1 MHHFTRLKT
10 GAVFVLCLLC
20 SALLLAQQQ
29 PSQLTIV
36 KKITQADGTTII
48 EQHELPSGA
57 DWLRELQ
64 TLRANAGENVEW
76 HLTDQPQ
83 SLATF
88 DSENGETLAFVRMAE
103 NGQGP
108 EAQPNQ
114 QHIVWQNNQNH
125 PPQNMAGFATVR
137 RDPCRVFIGVS
148 TTQHGAEGLR
158 VHQVIQDT
166 PAAEYGVQ
174 VGDLIL
180 AMDNVKV
187 STQKGLEGLRD
198 QHQPGEAFTL
208 TVLRN
213 DQEVTLSARFKECTP
228 EALEAARLAKEAQA
242 AQQTAMRARLAA
254 QPKNSWASQERQ
266 VARQER
272 PVLGIYPDE
281 EYLGEGITISNVKRY
296 AGAAAAGLQA
306 GDRITT
312 IDGQSVT
319 GTASIRA
326 ALSEHKPGDKVM
338 VAYQRDGQTRY
349 AEVTLSGSVEYVHQ
363 TVKRDPCAVF
373 IGIYSSSRGT
383 QPGVRVSGVIAG
395 TPAKASGI
403 QPGDVIIA
411 LDDVPV
417 NNHQEVVRERD
428 KHQPGDPFTLLVL
441 RDDNYIE
448 IDAVFNSCTT
458 TDETPATIE
467 EVVEM
472 AMDDEAPAE
481 LPALELKS
489 ELAVELFQIY
499 PNPTVGLLNVQ
510 FSAEAVPTIVRILD
524 ATGKEVYQEA
534 LNSFNGFYNQQIDLK
549 GNAPGIYV
557 LTIQQGTQRLTKKI
571 ALLPKV

>member
-1 MHHFTRLKT
+1 MIHFTRLKT

-20 SALLLAQQQ
+20 SAWLVAQQQ
-29 PSQLTIV
+29 PAQLTIV
-36 KKITQADGTTII
+36 KKITQADGTTVI
-48 EQHELPSGA
+48 EQHELPAGA

-64 TLRANAGENVEW
+64 TLRAGAGENVEW
-76 HLTDQPQ
+76 QLTDQPQ
-83 SLATF
+83 GLATF

-103 NGQGP
+103 NEQGP
-108 EAQPNQ
+108 EDQPNQ
-114 QHIVWQNNQNH
+114 QPIIWQNNQNH
-125 PPQNMAGFATVR
+125 PSQNIAGFATVR

-187 STQKGLEGLRD
+187 STQKGLEVLRD

-208 TVLRN
+208 TVLRD

-242 AQQTAMRARLAA
+242 AQQAATRERLAI
-254 QPKNSWASQERQ
+254 NSWASEGRQ

-281 EYLGEGITISNVKRY
+281 EYVGEGITISHVKRY

-312 IDGQSVT
+312 VDGQSVA
-319 GTASIRA
+319 GTASLRA
-326 ALSEHKPGDKVM
+326 ALSEHKPGDKVT
-338 VAYQRDGQTRY
+338 VAYQRDGQIRY

-363 TVKRDPCAVF
+363 TVKRDPCAVL

-441 RDDNYIE
+441 RDNNYIE

-458 TDETPATIE
+458 TDEAPTTIE
-467 EVVEM
+467 EIVEM

-489 ELAVELFQIY
+489 ELAVELFQMY

>member
-1 MHHFTRLKT
+1 MNHFTRLKT
-10 GAVFVLCLLC
+10 GAVLVLCLLC
-20 SALLLAQQQ
+20 SVLLLAQQQ
-29 PSQLTIV
+29 PAQLTIV
-36 KKITQADGTTII
+36 KKITQADGTIVI

-64 TLRANAGENVEW
+64 TLRASAGENVEW

-83 SLATF
+83 ALATF
-88 DSENGETLAFVRMAE
+88 GSENGETLAFVRMAE
-103 NGQGP
+103 NGQVR
-108 EAQPNQ
+108 EEQPNQ
-114 QHIVWQNNQNH
+114 QHTVWGNNQNH
-125 PPQNMAGFATVR
+125 PPQNITGFATVR

-174 VGDLIL
+174 IGDLIL

-208 TVLRN
+208 TVLRA
-213 DQEVTLSARFKECTP
+213 DQEMTLSARFKECTP
-228 EALEAARLAKEAQA
+228 EALEAARQAKEAQA
-242 AQQTAMRARLAA
+242 AQRTATRERLAA
-254 QPKNSWASQERQ
+254 LSTNRWTSEGRQ
-266 VARQER
+266 LARQER

-281 EYLGEGITISNVKRY
+281 EYAGEGITISNVKRY
-296 AGAAAAGLQA
+296 AGAAVAGLQA

-312 IDGQSVT
+312 VDGQSLA
-319 GTASIRA
+319 GAASLRA
-326 ALSEHKPGDKVM
+326 VLSEHKPGDKVT

-363 TVKRDPCAVF
+363 TVKRDPCAVL

-383 QPGVRVSGVIAG
+383 QPGVRVIGVIAE

-441 RDDNYIE
+441 RNDNYIE
-448 IDAVFNSCTT
+448 IDAVFNSCAIA
-458 TDETPATIE
+458 DEAPTTIE

-489 ELAVELFQIY
+489 ELAVELFQMY